1 MFKNRK
7 RKKIK
12 PIFNLKSIKSKII
25 FAFSV
30 VILLV
35 LFLGAYN
42 SITIKRMNDETTKMI
57 EDNLQM
63 LIANTGLETAM
74 ANRIA
79 AARGYVLT
87 GNTNFRE
94 DFEAYTEQGA
104 EFEELANSVGVSQEL
119 ENLIRTTNV
128 WQTAIVG
135 DVFEVY
141 DRGDEEQAISNL
153 NGLSFMVDSITAEY
167 EEMAADSEA
176 AINKGGEKIIDH
188 GKNTV
193 IIVIAVSV
201 LILILSVTAA
211 IVTGNVISKPIKAVM
226 ERMKLIA
233 GGDLSQDD
241 LQNQGRDEVGQ
252 LVDATNEMAS
262 NTRNLLRQINEV
274 SETVT
279 NQSEELTQAANE
291 VKSGSE
297 QVAITMQELAAGS
310 EKQAN
315 SASELS
321 DITGTFTTKVQEVN
335 DNGERVQQ
343 YSDKVLEM
351 TTNGSKLMSSSTEQM
366 SRIDQIVQGAVVKVE
381 ALDTHSQK
389 ISHLVAVIKD
399 IAGQTNLLALN
410 AAIEAARAGE
420 HGKGFSVVADEVRK
434 LAEQVAVS
442 VTDITDIVANIQNET
457 STVVQSLKDGYIEV
471 EQGTDQIVATGKTF
485 KEINQSISN
494 MAGNITLVVENL
506 VDITA
511 SSQEMKGSIE
521 EIASI
526 SQEAAAGVEQT
537 SASVQQTTSSMEEVA
552 GSSEQ
557 LSRLAEELN
566 GLVRRF
572 KL

>member
-1 MFKNRK
+1 MFIKRK
-7 RKKIK
+7 RKKRK
-12 PIFNLKSIKSKII
+12 SIFNLKSIKSKII
-25 FAFSV
+25 FAFSI

-42 SITIKRMNDETTKMI
+42 SVTIKKMNDETTKMV

-74 ANRIA
+74 ANRIS

-87 GNTNFRE
+87 GNDEFKE
-94 DFEAYTEQGA
+94 EFEAHTKKGA
-104 EFEELANSVGVSQEL
+104 EFEELAKSVGASQEL

-141 DRGDEEQAISNL
+141 DRGDEAQAISNL
-153 NGLSFMVDSITAEY
+153 NGLSFMVDNITAEY
-167 EEMAADSEA
+167 EEMAANSEA
-176 AINKGGEKIIDH
+176 AINQGGEKIIDH
-188 GKNTV
+188 GENTV
-193 IIVIAVSV
+193 TIVIAVSV
-201 LILILSVTAA
+201 LILILTVTAA
-211 IVTGNVISKPIKAVM
+211 LVTGNVISKPIKAVM

-233 GGDLSQDD
+233 SGDLSQGA
-241 LQNQGRDEVGQ
+241 LQSQTRDEVGQ

-262 NTRNLLRQINEV
+262 KTRNLLRQINEV

-297 QVAITMQELAAGS
+297 QAAITMQELAAGS

-315 SASELS
+315 NASELA

-351 TTNGSKLMSSSTEQM
+351 TTNGSELMTSSTEQM
-366 SRIDQIVQGAVVKVE
+366 GRIDQIVQGAVVKVE

-399 IAGQTNLLALN
+399 IADQTNLLALN

-420 HGKGFSVVADEVRK
+420 HGKGFTVVADEVRK

-457 STVVQSLKDGYIEV
+457 STVVQSLKDGYAEV
-471 EQGTDQIVATGKTF
+471 EQGTDQIVTTGKTF

-494 MAGNITLVVENL
+494 MVENINLVVENL
-506 VDITA
+506 ADITT

-526 SQEAAAGVEQT
+526 SEEAAAGVEQT
-537 SASVQQTTSSMEEVA
+537 SASAQQTNSSMEEVA

-566 GLVRRF
+566 GLVRQFRV
-572 KL
+572 

>member
-1 MFKNRK
+1 MNRK
-7 RKKIK
+7 RKKK
-12 PIFNLKSIKSKII
+12 RKAIFNLKSIKSKII
-25 FAFSV
+25 FAFSI

-42 SITIKRMNDETTKMI
+42 SITIKKMNDETTKMV

-74 ANRIA
+74 TSRIS

-87 GNTNFRE
+87 GDDNFKE
-94 DFEAYTEQGA
+94 EFEALTKKGE
-104 EFEELANSVGVSQEL
+104 EFEELAKSIGASQEL

-128 WQTAIVG
+128 WQTAVVG
-135 DVFEVY
+135 DVFDVY
-141 DRGDEEQAISNL
+141 DRGDEAQAISNL
-153 NGLSFMVDSITAEY
+153 NGLSFMVDNITAEY

-176 AINKGGEKIIDH
+176 AINQGGEKIIAH
-188 GKNTV
+188 GNQTV
-193 IIVIAVSV
+193 IIVVVVSV

-211 IVTGNVISKPIKAVM
+211 LVTGSVISKPIKAVM

-233 GGDLSQDD
+233 SGDLSQDA
-241 LQNQGRDEVGQ
+241 LQIQTRDEVGQ
-252 LVDATNEMAS
+252 LVEATNEMAS

-315 SASELS
+315 SASDLA
-321 DITGTFTTKVQEVN
+321 DITGNFTTKVQEVN

-351 TTNGSKLMSSSTEQM
+351 TTNGSELMTSSTEQM
-366 SRIDQIVQGAVVKVE
+366 GRIDQIVQGAVVKVE

-420 HGKGFSVVADEVRK
+420 HGKGFTVVADEVRK

-457 STVVQSLKDGYIEV
+457 STVVQSLKDGYAEV
-471 EQGTDQIVATGKTF
+471 EQGTDQIVTTGKTF

-494 MAGNITLVVENL
+494 MVENINL
-506 VDITA
+506 VNENLADITT

-526 SQEAAAGVEQT
+526 SEEAAAGVEQT
-537 SASVQQTTSSMEEVA
+537 SASTQQTTSSMEEVA

-572 KL
+572 RV

>member
-7 RKKIK
+7 RKKRK

-42 SITIKRMNDETTKMI
+42 AITIKKMNDETTKMI

-63 LIANTGLETAM
+63 LIANTGLDTVM
-74 ANRIA
+74 TKRIS

-87 GNTNFRE
+87 GNGDFKE
-94 DFEAYTEQGA
+94 EFEALTSQGE
-104 EFEELANSVGVSQEL
+104 EFEKLANSVGTSQEL

-128 WQTAIVG
+128 WQTAVVG
-135 DVFEVY
+135 DVFDVY
-141 DRGDEEQAISNL
+141 DRGDEAQAISNL
-153 NGLSFMVDSITAEY
+153 NGLSFMVDNITAEY
-167 EEMAADSEA
+167 EEMAANSEA
-176 AINKGGEKIIDH
+176 AINQGGEKIIAH
-188 GKNTV
+188 GEQTV
-193 IIVIAVSV
+193 IIVVAVSI

-211 IVTGNVISKPIKAVM
+211 LVTGNVISKPIKAVM

-233 GGDLSQDD
+233 SGDLSQDA
-241 LQNQGRDEVGQ
+241 LQTQTRDEVGQ
-252 LVDATNEMAS
+252 LVEATNEMAS

-315 SASELS
+315 SASDLA
-321 DITGTFTTKVQEVN
+321 DITGNFTTKVQEVN

-351 TTNGSKLMSSSTEQM
+351 TTNGSELMTSSTEQM
-366 SRIDQIVQGAVVKVE
+366 GRIDQIVQGAVVKVE

-420 HGKGFSVVADEVRK
+420 HGKGFTVVADEVRK

-457 STVVQSLKDGYIEV
+457 STVVQSLKDGYTEV

-485 KEINQSISN
+485 HEINESISKMAENIN
-494 MAGNITLVVENL
+494 MVSGNLA
-506 VDITA
+506 DIAANTK
-511 SSQEMKGSIE
+511 EMNESIA

-526 SQEAAAGVEQT
+526 SEEAAAGVEQT
-537 SASVQQTTSSMEEVA
+537 SASTQQTSGAMDEVA

-557 LSRLAEELN
+557 LSKLAEELN

>member
-25 FAFSV
+25 FAFSI

-74 ANRIA
+74 AHRIA

-141 DRGDEEQAISNL
+141 DRGDEDQAISNL

-193 IIVIAVSV
+193 IIVVTVSI
-201 LILILSVTAA
+201 LILILSMTAA
-211 IVTGNVISKPIKAVM
+211 LVTGNVISKPIKAVM
-226 ERMKLIA
+226 QRMKLIA
-233 GGDLSQDD
+233 SGDLSQDD
-241 LQNQGRDEVGQ
+241 LQNQSRDEVGQ
-252 LVDATNEMAS
+252 LVDATNEMAN
-262 NTRNLLRQINEV
+262 NTRNLIRQINEV

-351 TTNGSKLMSSSTEQM
+351 TTNGSELMTSSTEQM
-366 SRIDQIVQGAVVKVE
+366 GRIDQIVQGAVVKVE

-442 VTDITDIVANIQNET
+442 VTDITDIVVNIQNET
-457 STVVQSLKDGYIEV
+457 STVVQSLKDGYTEV
-471 EQGTDQIVATGKTF
+471 KHGTDQIVTTGKTF

-494 MAGNITLVVENL
+494 MAGNINLVVENL
-506 VDITA
+506 ADITTN
-511 SSQEMKGSIE
+511 SQEMKGSIE

-526 SQEAAAGVEQT
+526 SEEAAAGVQQT
-537 SASVQQTTSSMEEVA
+537 SASTQQTSSSMEEVA

-566 GLVRRF
+566 GLVRQF
-572 KL
+572 KV

>member
-25 FAFSV
+25 FAFSI

-87 GNTNFRE
+87 GNTDFRE

-167 EEMAADSEA
+167 EEMAAASEA

-193 IIVIAVSV
+193 IIVVTVSI
-201 LILILSVTAA
+201 LILILSMTAA
-211 IVTGNVISKPIKAVM
+211 LVTGNVISKPIKAVM
-226 ERMKLIA
+226 QRMKLIA
-233 GGDLSQDD
+233 SGDLSQDD
-241 LQNQGRDEVGQ
+241 LQNQSRDEVGQ
-252 LVDATNEMAS
+252 LVDATNEMAN
-262 NTRNLLRQINEV
+262 NTRNLIRQINEV

-310 EKQAN
+310 EKQAD
-315 SASELS
+315 SASNLA

-335 DNGERVQQ
+335 ENGGRVQQ
-343 YSDKVLEM
+343 YSDMVLEM

-366 SRIDQIVQGAVVKVE
+366 SRIDQIVLGAVAKVE

-457 STVVQSLKDGYIEV
+457 STVVQSLKDGYSEV
-471 EQGTDQIVATGKTF
+471 EQGTDQIVTTGKTF

-494 MAGNITLVVENL
+494 MAGNITLVVKNL

-537 SASVQQTTSSMEEVA
+537 SASVQQTNSSMEEVA

-572 KL
+572 RV

>member
-25 FAFSV
+25 FAFSI

-193 IIVIAVSV
+193 IIVVTVSI

-211 IVTGNVISKPIKAVM
+211 LVTGNVISKPIKAVM

-366 SRIDQIVQGAVVKVE
+366 GRIDQIVQGAVVKVE
-381 ALDTHSQK
+381 ALDKHSQK

-399 IAGQTNLLALN
+399 IADQTNLLALN

-457 STVVQSLKDGYIEV
+457 STVVQSLKDGYVEV
-471 EQGTDQIVATGKTF
+471 EQGTDQIVTTGKTF

-494 MAGNITLVVENL
+494 MAGNINLVVENL
-506 VDITA
+506 ADITT

-526 SQEAAAGVEQT
+526 SEEAAAGVQQT
-537 SASVQQTTSSMEEVA
+537 SASTQQTSSSMEEVA

-572 KL
+572 RV

>member
-1 MFKNRK
+1 MFMNRK
-7 RKKIK
+7 RKKMK

-25 FAFSV
+25 FAFSI

-74 ANRIA
+74 TNRIA

-87 GNTNFRE
+87 GNTNFKE
-94 DFEAYTEQGA
+94 DFEAYTEQGT
-104 EFEELANSVGVSQEL
+104 EFEELANSVGASQEL

-167 EEMAADSEA
+167 EELAADSEA
-176 AINKGGEKIIDH
+176 AINQGGEKIIDH

-315 SASELS
+315 SASDLA

-351 TTNGSKLMSSSTEQM
+351 TTNGSKLMTSSTEQM
-366 SRIDQIVQGAVVKVE
+366 GRIDQIVQGAVVKVE

-457 STVVQSLKDGYIEV
+457 STVVQSLKDGYVEV
-471 EQGTDQIVATGKTF
+471 EQGTDQIVTTGKTF

-494 MAGNITLVVENL
+494 MAGNINLVVENL
-506 VDITA
+506 ADITT

-526 SQEAAAGVEQT
+526 SEEAAAGVQQT
-537 SASVQQTTSSMEEVA
+537 SASTQQTNSSMEEVA

-572 KL
+572 RV